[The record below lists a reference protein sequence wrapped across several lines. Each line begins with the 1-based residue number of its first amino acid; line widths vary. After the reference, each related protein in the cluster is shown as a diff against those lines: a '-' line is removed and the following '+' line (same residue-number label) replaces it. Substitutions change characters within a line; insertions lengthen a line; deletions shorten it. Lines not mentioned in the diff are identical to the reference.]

1 MSVKPEGEG
10 GPKRPPFFKRRGFT
24 LAELMSVL
32 LIFLLVGGGISAA
45 MVSSWLGNP
54 SEEVVIREGK
64 WAAHWMQRMF
74 YKAMV
79 SRRSFIFRLSPS
91 VPQQKLKIIW
101 EDNTTEV
108 YDGRGRAWFTNR
120 SAVMSNCV
128 FSPQWNTVSPAFT
141 IEVGSSPKKRKPLRY
156 IVVTPYCR
164 VAYRDNPPGD

>member
-1 MSVKPEGEG
+1 MNGSKDGKG
-10 GPKRPPFFKRRGFT
+10 GPGRPPFFRRRGFS
-24 LAELMSVL
+24 LVELLSTL
-32 LIFLLVGGGISAA
+32 LILAILGGGISAA
-45 MVSSWLGNP
+45 MVSSWLGPP
-54 SEEVVIREGK
+54 SEATVIREGK
-64 WAAHWMQRMF
+64 WAAHWMQRIF

-91 VPQQKLKIIW
+91 VPQQKLKVIW

-141 IEVGSSPKKRKPLRY
+141 IEVGSSSKKRKPLRY

-164 VAYRDNPPGD
+164 VAYRDKPPGD